1 VTGDCHSAAAPSPK
15 AVRSSRDRG
24 CNGHRI
30 LRRALDDGRHPGSF
44 RERSFH
50 EERRRRS
57 RRFFGLPT
65 RANPHENEDARPKR
79 SSRESGRGGRRR
91 RIATGVSEARSH
103 TAPWEENAHADCIE
117 AETREVHS
125 TCVVRRPAEAV
136 TGVVKTPGPPVFT
149 ARSQSLRGVS
159 TPRKRRTE
167 PGTSEVWVHVIRLD
181 GRNRFVASR
190 VFSVGRSQG
199 RSVARGR

>member
-1 VTGDCHSAAAPSPK
+1 MATGSCEESLTMEGIPDRFESVPFT
-15 AVRSSRDRG
+15 RSEG
-24 CNGHRI
+24 G
-30 LRRALDDGRHPGSF
+30 
-44 RERSFH
+44 
-50 EERRRRS
+50 RS
-57 RRFFGLPT
+57 RRFFGFPT
-65 RANPHENEDARPKR
+65 RANPCDNARTRGQYAALVKT
-79 SSRESGRGGRRR
+79 REAGDDG
-91 RIATGVSEARSH
+91 RIATGMSEARSH

-117 AETREVHS
+117 AETRKVHS

-167 PGTSEVWVHVIRLD
+167 PGTSEVRVHVIRLD